1 MGRKCEP
8 HAVFKIFRIRV
19 FGHRRD
25 VTRRTQLQSAIGFAI
40 VAIALG
46 FAFRIEPYEWLAI
59 VICIGAVLG
68 GECVNTAIEAV
79 VDLAS
84 PEYHELAKR
93 AKDCAAGGVLVCAI
107 AAAVVEA
114 IIILPKFFALLT

>member
-1 MGRKCEP
+1 MNRTPFLKSFVYAFSGIAETLRVGRN
-8 HAVFKIFRIRV
+8 FKV
-19 FGHRRD
+19 
-25 VTRRTQLQSAIGFAI
+25 QIGFAI

-93 AKDCAAGGVLVCAI
+93 AKDCAAGGVLVCSI